1 MNHRSAPMGLQSGLL
16 VVHAP
21 VGQRD
26 QFGGLSPRVADRDA
40 DRQAHQLRASTDLD
54 EHGVVGG
61 DAARPAVG
69 VRDLHDAP
77 ETVHETLMC
86 LLKTHEDKSRVTR
99 EVSERLLG
107 KVA

>member
-1 MNHRSAPMGLQSGLL
+1 MVEGIRKEELRKVPGVAETLDWAAALVGL
-16 VVHAP
+16 
-21 VGQRD
+21 D
-26 QFGGLSPRVADRDA
+26 
-40 DRQAHQLRASTDLD
+40 
-54 EHGVVGG
+54 
-61 DAARPAVG
+61 

-107 KVA
+107 KVACAAAAPVQVLKNSTRSRASFRRGSPRSSKPCATADSP